1 MRKTILFFGLTCTLV
16 VFLSA
21 FSKLPL
27 IHNMVKIEGGT
38 FKMGSKE
45 KDVAADN
52 DNKKNMMLL

>member
-1 MRKTILFFGLTCTLV
+1 MYFSSFF
-16 VFLSA
+16 SA
-21 FSKLPL
+21 FSELPL